1 MTTPAR
7 TLEEMTLNHWQPLTT
22 TLYDGWVLR
31 FADGYTKRAN
41 SVSPLFTSTLPLH
54 QKIAACEDTYT
65 KQGLP
70 TIFKLTPFSV
80 PAELDA
86 ELNRRGYHVVEP
98 SMVLTL
104 SLSGLPPTPKETTAT
119 IRPLSENWIQR
130 FSGLVQ
136 LEEKHQQTMARML
149 SGIVAKAGYLLLYQ
163 GDTVVGCGLGI
174 VEGDYIGLY
183 DIVIDSNLR
192 NRGLGEQLLLHLL
205 HWGREHGAS
214 RSYLA
219 VVQANAP
226 ALRLYA
232 KLGYTE
238 AYQYWYR
245 VKDKTQSN

>member
-1 MTTPAR
+1 MTAPAR

-31 FADGYTKRAN
+31 FANGYTKRAN
-41 SVSPLFTSTLPLH
+41 SVSPMYASNLSMD
-54 QKIAACEDTYT
+54 QKIATCEDSYSRRD
-65 KQGLP
+65 LP
-70 TIFKLTPFSV
+70 TIFKLTPFSE
-80 PAELDA
+80 PAELDT
-86 ELNRRGYHVVEP
+86 ELDRRGYYVVEP
-98 SMVLTL
+98 SMVQTL
-104 SLSGLPPTPKETTAT
+104 ELSDLPPTSKETAAT
-119 IRPLSENWIQR
+119 IGPLSEKWIQH
-130 FSGLVQ
+130 FCELAQ
-136 LEEKHQQTMARML
+136 LEEKHLQTMYQML
-149 SGIVAKAGYLLLYQ
+149 SSIAADAGYLLLYR
-163 GDTVVGCGLGI
+163 GDNVVGCGLGI

-183 DIVIDSNLR
+183 DIVIDSQLR

-238 AYQYWYR
+238 AYHYWYR
-245 VKDKTQSN
+245 VKDKTHSN